1 MTTAGLLHNAVL
13 FTNLVAWCEQI
24 GILVAIGALA
34 ALTLAPGRA
43 RLIFWQGLLA
53 VALLLP
59 AIQPWTQPTVNPGVA
74 VSVTTSTAVIAT
86 APQHSSFALRDVL
99 NKEDLLFILLAGG
112 VLRAL
117 WIGVGLVRLR
127 RHRMASRPLAEPPV
141 PFEKLGIRWYVSDT
155 ISGPVTFGWLR
166 PAILLPSRV
175 CELPAD
181 LREAI
186 ACHELVHVRRGDWLF
201 VLAEEAIRG
210 LFWFHP
216 AIWFALSQ
224 IQLARE
230 QTVDSEVVRLMSN
243 RDRYLDALVAVAA
256 QRLRPDV
263 APAPLFLKKRQ
274 LAVRVAAVLK
284 ETRMSKPRLI
294 AGFTTV
300 CSAALV
306 AARLAVWFFP
316 LQSPIEVN
324 AQSTSVAARAGVMD
338 GPGIEVDPGG
348 PLMHRT
354 SVFRTSGVTATG
366 TVVLDASLNSK
377 GDVTDARVV
386 SGPDELRRSALQ
398 SVLQWHYSI
407 DAGAAPTVRATITFG
422 AAPAPPA
429 TKKLA
434 AQRQNAGDTPMVSL
448 GTITFL
454 GASPEVEQKVRARL
468 PVKEGD
474 QVTAESMVGI
484 LAAAREV
491 DEHFSGSMSVWSS
504 SGASR
509 DGAPVNDTASVRLT
523 LGAGLP
529 SPVAGGG
536 PIVAYRN
543 GVALTASDLAALPP
557 AQIPEGTTPEQL
569 QRLRQAMQEMVS
581 RGAPTGGV
589 TGGVQG
595 GITAPRDASSTS
607 QRIRVGGSVQSANL
621 IAKVNPVYPPLA
633 KQARIQGV
641 VHLTTTIAADGTVQN
656 LEVISGHPLLV
667 PAAMEAVKQWVYKP
681 TLLNGNPVEV
691 ITQVDVNFTLAGD
704 PQ

>member
-1 MTTAGLLHNAVL
+1 MTTDSLFTNPSLFANPVL
-13 FTNLVAWCEQI
+13 FTNLIAWTAQI
-24 GILVAIGALA
+24 GILVAIGAVA
-34 ALTLAPGRA
+34 AWTLAPGRA
-43 RLIFWQGLLA
+43 RLVLWQGLLA

-59 AIQPWTQPTVNPGVA
+59 AIQPWAQPVA
-74 VSVTTSTAVIAT
+74 DMGATVSVTTSTAVVAT
-86 APQHSSFALRDVL
+86 APHHSSFFPFGNIWSHTWHR
-99 NKEDLLFILLAGG
+99 EDLLFIILAGAA
-112 VLRAL
+112 LRAL
-117 WIGVGLVRLR
+117 WITVGLVRLR
-127 RHRMASRPLAEPPV
+127 RHRLASRLLAEPPV
-141 PFEKLGIRWYVSDT
+141 PFENIGIRWYVSDT

-166 PAILLPSRV
+166 PAILLPARV

-186 ACHELVHVRRGDWLF
+186 ACHELIHVRRGDWLF

-216 AIWFALSQ
+216 AVWFALSQ

-243 RDRYLDALVAVAA
+243 RERYLDALVAVAA
-256 QRLRPDV
+256 QRLHPDV
-263 APAPLFLKKRQ
+263 VPAPLFLKKRQ

-294 AGFTTV
+294 ASFTTV

-324 AQSTSVAARAGVMD
+324 AQSPSQTAQAGVMD
-338 GPGIEVDPGG
+338 GAGIEVDPGG

-354 SVFRTSGVTATG
+354 GVFRTAGATATG

-377 GDVTDARVV
+377 GEVTDARVV
-386 SGPDELRRSALQ
+386 SGPDELRKSALQ
-398 SVLQWHYSI
+398 SVLQWHYSV

-422 AAPAPPA
+422 APPA
-429 TKKLA
+429 VQTPA
-434 AQRQNAGDTPMVSL
+434 AMMPRRTSSESPMGPLKSVQIL
-448 GTITFL
+448 GT
-454 GASPEVEQKVRARL
+454 SSDVEQKVRASL

-474 QVTAESMVGI
+474 QVTTDSMAGI
-484 LAAAREV
+484 LAAAKEV
-491 DEHFSGSMSVWSS
+491 DEHFAGSMLFEKDGATVRLWL
-504 SGASR
+504 GAS
-509 DGAPVNDTASVRLT
+509 PPPPL
-523 LGAGLP
+523 AGVP
-529 SPVAGGG
+529 GVVADGG
-536 PIVAYRN
+536 PVN
-543 GVALTASDLAALPP
+543 GVAGSV
-557 AQIPEGTTPEQL
+557 QQL
-569 QRLRQAMQEMVS
+569 ERLRQAMEEMAA
-581 RGAPTGGV
+581 RQGTPTGGI

-595 GITAPRDASSTS
+595 GVVAPRDANSTP
-607 QRIRVGGSVQSANL
+607 QRIRVGGGVISANL
-621 IAKVNPVYPPLA
+621 ITKVAPVYPPLA
-633 KQARIQGV
+633 KQARIQGTV
-641 VHLTTTIAADGTVQN
+641 SLTAIIGADGAVQN

-667 PAAMEAVKQWVYKP
+667 QAAMEAVKQWLYKP